1 MVTGKEAITVRFQ
14 ASTGMLVEYTMRLLR
29 KDMPVNEGVLINR
42 SSCFSVY
49 NQHNGIVKLSFGTKD
64 PSRKITIYTL
74 SGKRVIEMEAVSESL
89 VFNNKPGKIK
99 KGVYAIQMVS
109 KNQITS
115 RKVHLF

>member
-1 MVTGKEAITVRFQ
+1 
-14 ASTGMLVEYTMRLLR
+14 
-29 KDMPVNEGVLINR
+29 MPVNACGVLINR

-74 SGKRVIEMEAVSESL
+74 SGKRVIEMEGFESL
-89 VFNNKPGKIK
+89 VSTINQIRL

-115 RKVHLF
+115 EKFCSEVIYDFY

>member
-1 MVTGKEAITVRFQ
+1 
-14 ASTGMLVEYTMRLLR
+14 
-29 KDMPVNEGVLINR
+29 MPVNACKGVLINR

-64 PSRKITIYTL
+64 PRKITIYTL
-74 SGKRVIEMEAVSESL
+74 SGKRFFEMEGVSDSL
-89 VFNNKPGKIK
+89 VFNYKTGKIK
-99 KGVYAIQMVS
+99 IGVYAIQMVS